1 MVRKIDSKD
10 LLPEALSL
18 SLTNRYRDN
27 TEARLLKIPGKNRE
41 WASFS
46 YLRAQIFFSSF
57 YTLYYATF
65 KDYAQHFFMDRFHEI
80 IDAIAGP
87 LSLASKDNFA
97 RLLNI
102 KGLEDLAI
110 GLIREAIPLS
120 QNPSIKAKLK
130 ALEKSFAGFEDLP
143 AREKQERI
151 KRGKGLLAEIGG
163 LLDSPGDG
171 QPSPD
176 EATAEVLRRPM
187 QFVKG
192 VGPKISQLLKKKG
205 IETIEDALY
214 NLPIRYEDR
223 RQIRRIA
230 DLATGERCVGYAEVI
245 AAGEVVYPRSRR
257 RVFEAILGDGSGFIV
272 AKWFQGIQYIR
283 GRLKKGDRVIFCG
296 DIRGYRAQKEMHHPD
311 LEWVE
316 GVEGDSLNFGRIVP
330 VYSETEGLYQ
340 RRIRGI
346 MYEVVQN
353 AARRVTSP
361 IPVQVSE
368 RCNLMPLSEALC
380 EVHFPKVYLEVQ
392 QLNLKTSR
400 PHQRLAFEEFF
411 FLELGMALRRRGI
424 AQEEGIAF
432 QIAKT
437 PTADKL
443 LERLPFVLTGAQERV
458 IKEIKGDM
466 VKPHPMNRLLQG
478 DVGSGKT
485 AVALVA
491 SLIAID
497 NGFQAAVMAP
507 TEILAEQHYRN
518 LREWLRGTDVR
529 VVLLTGRI
537 KGKERDELYRSIT
550 EGEARLVVGT
560 HALIQEGVSFKRLGF
575 GVVDEQHR
583 FGVMQRAR
591 LKRKGAVPDLLVMT
605 ATPIPRTLAMTLYGD
620 MEVSILDELPPG
632 RGPIATRVYRERD
645 RGTVYRLVG
654 EEIAKGR
661 QAFVVYPLVEESEQL
676 DLRDA
681 TQGAQR
687 LQQEVFP
694 DYRVGLIHGR
704 MKGEE
709 KEEVMRA
716 FRKGAIQILVATT
729 VIEVG
734 IDYPNVTAM
743 VVEHAE
749 RFGLSQLHQLRG
761 RIGRG
766 THPSVCFLL
775 AAPRLGREAWRRLKV
790 MEETLDGFRIAEED
804 LAIRGPGEFL
814 GVRQW
819 GLPDLRVA
827 NLIRDV
833 RLLQQARQEAFALID
848 HDPWLSREEHR
859 SLVEAVRGKWQERL
873 ELASVG

>member
-1 MVRKIDSKD
+1 
-10 LLPEALSL
+10 
-18 SLTNRYRDN
+18 
-27 TEARLLKIPGKNRE
+27 
-41 WASFS
+41 
-46 YLRAQIFFSSF
+46 
-57 YTLYYATF
+57 
-65 KDYAQHFFMDRFHEI
+65 MDRLHEI
-80 IDAIAGP
+80 IDTIAGP
-87 LSLASKDNFA
+87 LTLAAKDNFS
-97 RLLNI
+97 RLPNI
-102 KGLEDLAI
+102 KGLEDLAV

-120 QNPSIKAKLK
+120 PDPSIKAKLK
-130 ALEKSFAGFEDLP
+130 VLQKNFAGFKEA
-143 AREKQERI
+143 ARGEQEERI
-151 KRGKGLLAEIGG
+151 RRGKALLEEIAGM
-163 LLDSPGDG
+163 LDSPGRG
-171 QPSPD
+171 HPPS
-176 EATAEVLRRPM
+176 EEGIAEVLRSPM

-192 VGPKISQLLKKKG
+192 VGPKISELLKKKG

-230 DLATGERCVGYAEVI
+230 ELATGERCVGYAEVI
-245 AAGEVVYPRSRR
+245 ASGEVVYPRSRR
-257 RVFEAILGDGSGFIV
+257 RVYEAMLGDGSGFVV
-272 AKWFQGIQYIR
+272 AKWFQGIPYIK

-296 DIRGYRAQKEMHHPD
+296 DIRGYRAQKEVYHPD

-316 GVEGDSLNFGRIVP
+316 GAEGDSLNFGRIVP

-346 MYEVVQN
+346 MYQVVQT
-353 AARRVTSP
+353 AASRVASP
-361 IPVQVSE
+361 IPPQISA

-380 EVHFPKVYLEVQ
+380 EVHFPRAYLDVG
-392 QLNLKTSR
+392 QLNLRTSR

-424 AQEEGIAF
+424 AREEGIAF
-432 QIAKT
+432 QIEKT
-437 PTADKL
+437 RSADKL
-443 LERLPFVLTGAQERV
+443 LERLPFSLTTAQQRV
-458 IKEIKGDM
+458 IEEIKEDM
-466 VKPHPMNRLLQG
+466 TKPHPMNRLLQG

-485 AVALVA
+485 VVALVA

-497 NGFQAAVMAP
+497 NGFQAALMAP
-507 TEILAEQHYRN
+507 TEILAEQHYLN
-518 LREWLRGTDVR
+518 LREWLRGMDVK

-537 KGKERDELYRSIT
+537 KGKERDELYRAIT

-560 HALIQEGVSFKRLGF
+560 HALIQEGVSFKRLGL

-632 RGPIATRVYRERD
+632 RGPITTRVCREKD
-645 RGTVYRLVG
+645 RGTAYRLV
-654 EEIAKGR
+654 EEELIKGR
-661 QAFVVYPLVEESEQL
+661 QAYVVYPLVEESEQL

-687 LQQEVFP
+687 LQREVFP

-709 KEEVMRA
+709 KEEVMAA
-716 FRKGAIQILVATT
+716 FRKGTIQILVATT

-734 IDYPNVTAM
+734 IDCPNVTAM

-766 THPSVCFLL
+766 AHPSVCLLL

-790 MEETLDGFRIAEED
+790 MEETIDGFRIAEED

-848 HDPWLSREEHR
+848 QDPQLGREEHR
-859 SLVEAVRGKWQERL
+859 SLVEAIRGKWQERL